1 MVDFPFSPN
10 RSLSTSHWTLTR
22 SICMNVVLAQFITAG
37 FGDKYF
43 CHRVPTGP
51 TMNHRLFSFSFK
63 AVYLLGFNYP
73 KIVNLFLY
81 PCYLVRSVSSRAL
94 TCSLKKHLFVILL
107 THIRYIN
114 PILRQSSA
122 IYRDNLQHMLYM

>member
-1 MVDFPFSPN
+1 MVDFRFSPN

-51 TMNHRLFSFSFK
+51 TMNHRLFSFSFNV
-63 AVYLLGFNYP
+63 VYLLGFNYP
-73 KIVNLFLY
+73 KIVNLCFCTPAVWY
-81 PCYLVRSVSSRAL
+81 GRL
-94 TCSLKKHLFVILL
+94 TRSLKKHLFVILL